1 MATAQR
7 PSLEERRSAAATR
20 LGTFG
25 QQHLLH
31 FWDRLTDAAR
41 SGLLDEIDALPL
53 EMLQRAFA
61 DGSPKSK
68 PDAPS
73 IAPVTPVV
81 MAQAD
86 SERLR
91 SEGIAVIAAHRVA
104 AFTVAGGQGTRLGSD
119 APKGTF
125 PATPILRKS
134 LFEVFAESIG
144 AARARWSAR
153 IPWLIMTSPLNHAE
167 TSRFFAAHDW
177 FGLGQE
183 SVHLMVQG
191 TLPSLDRAGRIL
203 LANESSIALNPDG
216 HGGALRA
223 LDQSGWL
230 DRLSHEGI
238 DTLSYF
244 QVDNPLCKPIDPL
257 FIGLHHAH
265 PDSSAEV
272 SSKVVAKTS
281 PAEKVGVF
289 CQRGESRFVMEYS
302 DMPREMTEARDAAGA
317 LLHHAGSIAVHVFG
331 VPFLQRL
338 AREGHGLP
346 LHRALKKV
354 SCIDPQTG
362 LPIVPTEPNAIK
374 LESFIFDTVP
384 AARRALVAQTTRVE
398 EFAPIKN
405 AVGDDSPATS
415 NALQSERAAQWLE
428 RCGVRVARNPTTGQ
442 CLAEIELSPRTAL
455 DAAALARCAT
465 LPAEVGA
472 GERLAF

>member
-1 MATAQR
+1 MATAQQ
-7 PSLEERRSAAATR
+7 PSLDERRSAAAER
-20 LGTFG
+20 LRAFG

-31 FWDRLTDAAR
+31 FWDRLHDAAR

-61 DGSPKSK
+61 DRSA
-68 PDAPS
+68 DAKQDVHG
-73 IAPVTPVV
+73 IMPVMPVV
-81 MAQAD
+81 MDQVD
-86 SERLR
+86 SERFVR
-91 SEGIAVIAAHRVA
+91 EGSAVIAANRVA

-153 IPWLIMTSPLNHAE
+153 IPWLIMTSPLNHAQ
-167 TSRFFAAHDW
+167 TGRFFADHDW
-177 FGLGQE
+177 FGLGAG
-183 SVHLMVQG
+183 SVHLIMQG
-191 TLPSLDRAGRIL
+191 TLPSLDRQGRVL
-203 LANESSIALNPDG
+203 LASEGAIALNPDG

-230 DRLSHEGI
+230 DRLTREGI

-244 QVDNPLCKPIDPL
+244 QVDNPLCKPIDAL

-265 PDSSAEV
+265 PESSGEV

-281 PAEKVGVF
+281 AAEKVGVF
-289 CQRGESRFVMEYS
+289 CQRGGSRFVMEYS
-302 DMPREMTEARDAAGA
+302 DMPREMTEACDADGA
-317 LLHHAGSIAVHVFG
+317 LLHRAGSIAVHVFG

-338 AREGHGLP
+338 VREGHGLP

-354 SCIDPQTG
+354 PCIDPETG
-362 LPIVPTEPNAIK
+362 VHTVPTEPNAIK

-384 AARRALVAQTTRVE
+384 AAQRALVAQTTRVE

-415 NALQSERAAQWLE
+415 SALQTERAARWLE
-428 RCGVRVARNPTTGQ
+428 ACGVRIARDAATGR

-455 DAAALARCAT
+455 DAAALAKCAS
-465 LPAEVGA
+465 LPAQVGA
-472 GERLAF
+472 GERITL

>member
-1 MATAQR
+1 VATAQQ
-7 PSLEERRSAAATR
+7 PSIDERRSAAADR
-20 LGTFG
+20 LRAFG
-25 QQHLLH
+25 QQHLLA

-41 SGLLDEIDALPL
+41 SNLLDEIDALPL
-53 EMLQRAFA
+53 ELLQQAIAHRSSEAKSDRKGIVPVHPIVMDQLDTDPYVRA
-61 DGSPKSK
+61 GS
-68 PDAPS
+68 
-73 IAPVTPVV
+73 
-81 MAQAD
+81 
-86 SERLR
+86 
-91 SEGIAVIAAHRVA
+91 AVIAANRVA

-119 APKGTF
+119 GPKGTF

-144 AARARWSAR
+144 AARDRWSAR

-177 FGLGQE
+177 FGLGPG
-183 SVHLMVQG
+183 SVHLLVQG

-203 LANESSIALNPDG
+203 LASESAVALNPDG

-223 LDQSGWL
+223 LDQTGWL
-230 DRLSHEGI
+230 DRLAHEGI

-257 FIGLHHAH
+257 FIGLHHVH

-272 SSKVVAKTS
+272 SSKVVEKTS
-281 PAEKVGVF
+281 PTEKVGVF

-302 DMPREMTEARDAAGA
+302 DMSREMTEARDTSGA
-317 LLHHAGSIAVHVFG
+317 LLHRAGSIAVHVFG
-331 VPFLQRL
+331 VSFLKRL
-338 AREGHGLP
+338 ARDGHGLP
-346 LHRALKKV
+346 LHQASKKV
-354 SCIDPQTG
+354 PCIDPQTG
-362 LPIVPTEPNAIK
+362 LQTVPTEPNAIK

-384 AARRALVAQTTRVE
+384 AAKRALVAQTTRVE

-405 AVGDDSPATS
+405 AIGDDSPATS

-428 RCGVRVARNPTTGQ
+428 RCGVQIARDSKTGQ

-455 DAAALARCAT
+455 DAATLAKCAT
-465 LPAEVGA
+465 LPVSISA
-472 GERLAF
+472 GERLAL

>member
-1 MATAQR
+1 MTTAQR
-7 PSLEERRSAAATR
+7 PSLDARRGAAAER
-20 LGTFG
+20 LQAFG
-25 QQHLLH
+25 QQHLLR

-41 SGLLDEIDALPL
+41 SNLLDEIEGLPL
-53 EMLQRAFA
+53 ELLQQACAERGPEA
-61 DGSPKSK
+61 K
-68 PDAPS
+68 PDLRD
-73 IAPVTPVV
+73 IEPVHPIV
-81 MAQAD
+81 MDRVDAEHF
-86 SERLR
+86 ER
-91 SEGIAVIAAHRVA
+91 EGSAVIRGNRVA

-167 TSRFFAAHDW
+167 TGRFLAAHDW
-177 FGLGQE
+177 FGLGQQ
-183 SVHLMVQG
+183 SVHLIVQG

-203 LANESSIALNPDG
+203 LAGEGSIALNPDG

-223 LDQSGWL
+223 LEQHGWL
-230 DRLSHEGI
+230 DRLASEGI

-244 QVDNPLCKPIDPL
+244 QVDNPLCKPIDAL

-265 PDSSAEV
+265 PESSAEV
-272 SSKVVAKTS
+272 SSKVVAKSS

-289 CQRGESRFVMEYS
+289 CQRGDSRFVMEYS
-302 DMPREMTEARDAAGA
+302 NMPQAMTEARDGAGG
-317 LLHHAGSIAVHVFG
+317 LLHRAGSIAVHVFG

-338 AREGHGLP
+338 VHQGHGLP
-346 LHRALKKV
+346 LHRAFKKV
-354 SCIDPQTG
+354 PCLDPDTG
-362 LPIVPTEPNAIK
+362 TPLVPTEPNAVK

-384 AARRALVAQTTRVE
+384 AARRALVAETTRVE

-415 NALQSERAAQWLE
+415 SALQSERAAQWLE
-428 RCGVRVARNPTTGQ
+428 RCGVPIARDPSTGR

-455 DAAALARCAT
+455 DAASLKGCAN
-465 LPAEVGA
+465 LPKRVGE
-472 GERLAF
+472 GERITL

>member
-7 PSLEERRSAAATR
+7 PSLDERRSAAAAR
-20 LGTFG
+20 LREFG

-31 FWDRLTDAAR
+31 FWDRLSDVAR
-41 SGLLDEIDALPL
+41 SSLLDEIDALPL
-53 EMLQRAFA
+53 EMLQRTFA
-61 DGSPKSK
+61 DQSAAPK
-68 PDAPS
+68 PDPHS
-73 IAPVTPVV
+73 ILPVDPVV
-81 MAQAD
+81 MD
-86 SERLR
+86 RVDTERYVR
-91 SEGIAVIAAHRVA
+91 EGSAVIAANRVA

-153 IPWLIMTSPLNHAE
+153 IPWLIMTSPLNHDA
-167 TSRFFAAHDW
+167 TGRFFAAHDW

-183 SVHLMVQG
+183 SVHLIVQG
-191 TLPSLDRAGRIL
+191 TLPSLDRAGRVL
-203 LANESSIALNPDG
+203 LATESAIALNPDG
-216 HGGALRA
+216 HGGAVRA

-230 DRLSHEGI
+230 NRLAREGI

-244 QVDNPLCKPIDPL
+244 QVDNPLCKPVDAL

-265 PDSSAEV
+265 PDSSGEV

-281 PAEKVGVF
+281 AAEKVGVF
-289 CQRGESRFVMEYS
+289 CQRGNSRFVMEYS
-302 DMPREMTEARDAAGA
+302 NMPREMTEARDAEGA
-317 LLHHAGSIAVHVFG
+317 LLHRAGSIAVHVFG

-338 AREGHGLP
+338 VREGHGLP

-354 SCIDPQTG
+354 PCIDPETG
-362 LPIVPTEPNAIK
+362 THRVPTEPNAFK

-384 AARRALVAQTTRVE
+384 AARRALVAQTTRTE

-405 AVGDDSPATS
+405 AVGEDSPATS
-415 NALQSERAAQWLE
+415 SALQSERAAQWLE
-428 RCGVRVARNPTTGQ
+428 RCGVRIARDAATGR

-455 DAAALARCAT
+455 DAAALATCAT
-465 LPAEVGA
+465 LPARIGA
-472 GERLAF
+472 GERLTI